1 MSDLIPCPGRRRLP
15 RVRPRVRPAL
25 PYRVGPRQSDNPR
38 QGAGR
43 DRIALHRFLRQR
55 RLCGHLFDLKGAW
68 RAPIKS
74 DACLLLAPKRTWLFR
89 DVAQTVRRESG
100 TEGR

>member
-1 MSDLIPCPGRRRLP
+1 
-15 RVRPRVRPAL
+15 
-25 PYRVGPRQSDNPR
+25 
-38 QGAGR
+38 
-43 DRIALHRFLRQR
+43 
-55 RLCGHLFDLKGAW
+55 LKGAL